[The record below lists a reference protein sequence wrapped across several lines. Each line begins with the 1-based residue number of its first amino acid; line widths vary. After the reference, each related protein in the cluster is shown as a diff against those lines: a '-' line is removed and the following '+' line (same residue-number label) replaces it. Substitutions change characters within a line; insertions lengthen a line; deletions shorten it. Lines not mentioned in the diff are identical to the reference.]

1 MNFLQQWPLR
11 VWIRILGIG
20 LMVAGLG
27 LGVLYAHQQAFN
39 GESATQNVQLRLTT
53 LNELNGMEAMLR
65 DIQSEMAQA
74 QAGTVHLSKWRQ
86 QWAYVQTRGEAL
98 NAGVLSTSSPWGPKA
113 SAFAKAWGDW
123 QQAALPA
130 MALLSAPP
138 TPPTA
143 PSALS
148 LADLQTLQQ
157 VHKEW
162 GEPLQAQTHLLFE
175 ALSRMDQ
182 GADSPWGPWLLAI
195 SLSALLA
202 ALTALV
208 MIVQQMRRDVGADPK
223 ELVRIT
229 REIVGGNLRP
239 QMKVRAT
246 GQHSVAEN
254 LGVIL
259 ENLRSNQQLNQQRL
273 WLDKGLALINDT
285 VRNEY
290 AIGELAQHICENLCT
305 YLDLESCALYL
316 NSFGVEDDSMIQR
329 KALRLSGFHARD
341 NAQPPERLSCGLQEL
356 KVAASL
362 NRLLKTKELPPT
374 LLSELKVTAQDG
386 ASHFVMV
393 PLQFENEIRGTVVL
407 KSKYLLP
414 SQISDLMVPG
424 SAAIGVAVE
433 SALNRETLMASL
445 MDAQRLTNQLQSNHE
460 KLQDSQAALKQQ
472 IHYVNDIFA
481 SMQSGLVIVDQ
492 QGKIKDINQTLLKM
506 TGQTRD
512 SLIDQ
517 HSSVL
522 FEENNE
528 TLDSILQGFGQM
540 LSRLDVQ
547 DHQAY
552 LDLLAQSLLGCLLV
566 DMHGHVIVT
575 NSRATQ
581 ILGFSLAE
589 MDSMPLS
596 QLVPTRFRSRHAEW
610 VKASQADANLHTPGA
625 GRSISMLTKD
635 GQEIQVEISLINHQY
650 QGQTVTLALLRQEHD
665 LPWAVVNSATLQQL
679 SQMDEDAMVTML
691 KQSHGE
697 QTPVRITSSFILNA
711 SGLPEQTVIN
721 VHDVSS
727 LLHKSQEIKAQHQL
741 LEMTM
746 DAMQDGVLRVDRE
759 GMLVSANPM
768 ALELLGLDKAQVL
781 LSNIR
786 DLFPGAQNGHTIQHW
801 LPLSSDDMV
810 LRLTQ
815 DAYLHTEEVQ
825 QLPVPL
831 LNLSLDGHVLWA
843 TPTAC
848 ELLGMGTPPQ
858 QSQNKVALHPS
869 TTEQLQQLQQ
879 AAHPQASSW
888 MQFTD
893 ITWRAGTA
901 PSMRLPTL
909 IIPNADSSDAQMLV
923 WLIPEFDRLSA
934 HTINEAHNVEWQI
947 LHPEGI
953 LIPALFTAAPLMD
966 PYNRLTGAVITL
978 KDMRELKEKE
988 AEHLRMVQK
997 MEQSQKLDALG
1008 QLAAGVAHDFN
1019 NLLGVIQNHAELVE
1033 MKVGP
1038 DSKAT
1043 KNLSAI
1049 LQATTRAR
1057 DIVIKLNAL
1066 GRENR
1071 ENQINEVLQTFELM
1085 PLLHETQTLL
1095 QASLKGI
1102 EIAVESPEGNLPVTA
1117 FLKGDS
1123 GSLQQVMVNLCV
1135 NASHAIGENRGGR
1148 IVMQASTPDPD
1159 HVLIEVIDNGS
1170 GIPPEILTRI
1180 FEPFFTTKEVG
1191 KGTGLGLAMV
1201 RSIVTRMGGSIECHS
1216 EVDVGT
1222 NFGLLLPAK
1231 PTAD

>member
-1 MNFLQQWPLR
+1 MHTRTMSMSPLPSMKVLIRTMALSLLVACFGMGLLYTQQQLTFGGKNEETQQHRLASLQTLHA
-11 VWIRILGIG
+11 
-20 LMVAGLG
+20 M
-27 LGVLYAHQQAFN
+27 
-39 GESATQNVQLRLTT
+39 ES
-53 LNELNGMEAMLR
+53 MLR
-65 DIQSEMAQA
+65 DIQLEL
-74 QAGTVHLSKWRQ
+74 AGAKPETAHVAKWRQ
-86 QWAYVQTRGEAL
+86 QWDYVNQQVTAL
-98 NAGVLSTSSPWGPKA
+98 NAENGVRQHPTSATPAFLKA
-113 SAFAKAWGDW
+113 MTDW
-123 QQAALPA
+123 QLAATPSL
-130 MALLSAPP
+130 ALLQKQ
-138 TPPTA
+138 
-143 PSALS
+143 SALDMGQIQS
-148 LADLQTLQQ
+148 LQQ
-157 VHKEW
+157 THKEW
-162 GEPLQAQTHLLFE
+162 GELLSDQTHLLFDSLAE
-175 ALSRMDQ
+175 AQ
-182 GADSPWGPWLLAI
+182 EPPKIKGGAWILAV
-195 SLSALLA
+195 SLA
-202 ALTALV
+202 ALAFAFWNLA
-208 MIVQQMRRDVGADPK
+208 MIVRLLRRQVGAEPRK
-223 ELVRIT
+223 LVEVT
-229 REIVGGNLRP
+229 RDIVAGNLEPHLSLKPRG
-239 QMKVRAT
+239 V
-246 GQHSVAEN
+246 GSVADN
-254 LGVIL
+254 IGVIL
-259 ENLRSNQQLNQQRL
+259 ENLRANQTLNKQRL

-290 AIGELAQHICENLCT
+290 SIGDLAEHISKNLSN

-316 NSFGVEDDSMIQR
+316 YSFGVEDDSMIQR
-329 KALRLSGFHARD
+329 KALRLSGFSARD
-341 NAQPPERLSCGLQEL
+341 KSTPPAQLPGGLKEL
-356 KVAASL
+356 QMAANSH
-362 NRLLKTKELPPT
+362 RLLKNSDLPAD
-374 LLSELKVTAQDG
+374 LLSALRVKEHDHA
-386 ASHFVMV
+386 AHFLLI
-393 PLQFENEIRGTVVL
+393 PLLFENEIRGTVVM
-407 KSKYLLP
+407 KSKYQLP
-414 SQISDLMVPG
+414 AQIGELMVPG

-460 KLQDSQAALKQQ
+460 KLQNSQAALQQQ
-472 IHYVNDIFA
+472 IHYVNDILS

-492 QGKIKDINQTLLKM
+492 QGKIQDVNQTLLKM
-506 TGQTRD
+506 TGMSRE
-512 SLIDQ
+512 SLLQQ

-522 FEENNE
+522 FEEDNE

-552 LDLLAQSLLGCLLV
+552 LNVLEHSLLGCLLV
-566 DMHGHVIVT
+566 DIHGHVIVA
-575 NSRATQ
+575 NNRATQ
-581 ILGFSLAE
+581 ILGFSMAE

-625 GRSISMLTKD
+625 GRTIPVLTKD
-635 GQEIQVEISLINHQY
+635 GQEITVEISLINHQY

-665 LPWAVVNSATLQQL
+665 LPWAVINSATLQQL
-679 SQMDEDAMVTML
+679 TQMDEDAMVTIL
-691 KQSHGE
+691 KHSDGE

-721 VHDVSS
+721 VHDVST
-727 LLHKSQEIKAQHQL
+727 LVHKSQEIKAQHQL

-746 DAMQDGVLRVDRE
+746 DAMQDGVLRLNRD
-759 GMLVSANPM
+759 GQLVSANPM
-768 ALELLGLDKAQVL
+768 ALELMGLDKAKA
-781 LSNIR
+781 LSSHIEE
-786 DLFPGAQNGHTIQHW
+786 LFPGSQNGHDIHHW
-801 LPLSSDDMV
+801 LPLQSESMIR
-810 LRLTQ
+810 RLTQ
-815 DAYLHTEEVQ
+815 DAYLHTDKVQ
-825 QLPVPL
+825 KLPVPL
-831 LNLSLDGHVLWA
+831 LNLSREGRVLWA

-848 ELLGMGTPPQ
+848 ELLGMGHAPQ
-858 QSQNKVALHPS
+858 QSEEPILLDPS
-869 TTEQLQQLQQ
+869 TTEQLQGLQNAARTPSSNWTQL
-879 AAHPQASSW
+879 
-888 MQFTD
+888 TD
-893 ITWRAGTA
+893 ITWRAGNA

-909 IIPNADSSDAQMLV
+909 IIPNADSSDEQMLV
-923 WLIPEFDRLSA
+923 WLIPEFDRLCA
-934 HTINEAHNVEWQI
+934 HTISGAHNVEWQV

-953 LIPALFTAAPLMD
+953 LIPALFTASPLMD
-966 PYNRLTGAVITL
+966 PYNRLTGAVVTL

-1038 DSKAT
+1038 ESKAT

-1071 ENQINEVLQTFELM
+1071 DDQINEVVNTFELM

-1102 EIAVESPEGNLPVTA
+1102 EIAVETPENTQSVTA
-1117 FLKGDS
+1117 WLKGDS

-1170 GIPPEILTRI
+1170 GIPPEILSRI

-1216 EVDVGT
+1216 EVGVGT

-1231 PTAD
+1231 PTPD